1 MTTNEDRID
10 REDAADRETV
20 SMALPMD
27 AHPELL
33 ADPFG
38 CLDALRSQHRAL
50 YNTQPHAGSLGEAG
64 ASAAWMLL
72 QYEDVHEAFQRY
84 DIFSSEGCLDPTDG
98 QPRSFPRL
106 IPEELDPPEHAKYRQ
121 LLNPLFTPGRVRELE
136 PSIRAH
142 CVSLIE
148 GLVDRGR
155 CDLVADFARRYPTI
169 IFMRLM
175 GLPVDDADTF
185 LDWADGLMHSTPETD
200 PDGAKRMSA
209 AMDVFGYLGE
219 LLEQR
224 RKEPQDDIVSY
235 LLTCEVDGREL
246 EPLELLQIAFL
257 LYMAGLDT
265 VAGALGYMFSHLAEH
280 PEHRL
285 RIIDDADCIPA
296 AVEEFLRAYSI
307 VTPVRV
313 VTQDVEFAGCPMREG
328 DRVLLPTFS
337 ANRDD
342 REFASGREVVF
353 DRAVNRHMAFG
364 AGPHRCVG
372 SHLARTELRIALEE
386 WHRRIP
392 EYHIDDPARLRQHV
406 AGVAGFDALPLRW
419 GS

>member
-1 MTTNEDRID
+1 MTTNDDRMDLEATTD
-10 REDAADRETV
+10 REIASV
-20 SMALPMD
+20 ALPMD
-27 AHPELL
+27 ADPDLL

-38 CLDALRSQHRAL
+38 CLDTLRSQHRAV

-64 ASAAWMLL
+64 PNAAWMLL
-72 QYEDVHEAFQRY
+72 RYEDIHEAFQGY
-84 DIFSSEGCLDPTDG
+84 DTFSSEGCLDPADG
-98 QPRSFPRL
+98 QPRSFPPL

-136 PSIRAH
+136 PSIRTH

-148 GLVDRGR
+148 GFAARGH
-155 CDLVADFARRYPTI
+155 CDLVGDFARRYPTI

-185 LDWADGLMHSTPETD
+185 LDWADALMHSTPETD

-219 LLEQR
+219 LLEAR
-224 RKEPQDDIVSY
+224 RNEPHDDIVSY
-235 LLTCEVDGREL
+235 LLTCEVDGKEL
-246 EPLELLQIAFL
+246 EPHELLQMAFL

-280 PEHRL
+280 PEHRQE
-285 RIIDDADCIPA
+285 IIQDTDRIPA

-313 VTQDVEFAGCPMREG
+313 VTRDIEFAGCPMRKG

-337 ANRDD
+337 ANRDED
-342 REFASGREVVF
+342 EFASGQEVVL
-353 DRAVNRHMAFG
+353 DRTVNRHMAFG

-372 SHLARTELRIALEE
+372 SHLARSELRIALEE

-392 EYHIDDPARLRQHV
+392 EYHLDDPTRLRQHV
-406 AGVAGFDALPLRW
+406 AGVAGFDSLPLRW
-419 GS
+419 ES